1 VEGKFDVVLRLLD
14 NGADANTVER
24 DEEKGRIGYWP
35 PHSGVGRTAL
45 YFACENGHLEVA
57 RLLLDHGA
65 DTQQA
70 TKSGSTP
77 LHSACEQGHEEVA
90 RLLLDRGANK
100 EKASIRGCTPLFYA
114 CRKDHL
120 PVVRLLL
127 DRGAKPRTAGF

>member
-57 RLLLDHGA
+57 RLLLD
-65 DTQQA
+65 
-70 TKSGSTP
+70 
-77 LHSACEQGHEEVA
+77 
-90 RLLLDRGANK
+90 RGANK